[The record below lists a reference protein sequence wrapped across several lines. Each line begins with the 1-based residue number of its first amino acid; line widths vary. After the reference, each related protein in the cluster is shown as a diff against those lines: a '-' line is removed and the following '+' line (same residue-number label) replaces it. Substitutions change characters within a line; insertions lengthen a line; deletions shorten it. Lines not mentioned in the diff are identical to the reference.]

1 MAQRL
6 RLELV
11 ADHATVDLISELP
24 LELKVRILE
33 CLPTRD
39 AARTALLSTHWN
51 HVWLRLGR
59 LAFDNDFF
67 WGIQKCSGES
77 IVPSK
82 IITCVLLQRVWPVKK
97 FSLNIA
103 ALIDPMLKQSDLDQ
117 WCLYLSRN
125 GIEELDISLWNPQ
138 YKLPFCIVSCPTIK
152 QLRLNSLGFDC
163 PINAPSIFRGV
174 TSLIFL
180 DVVFNRNVN
189 GIVSSIPNLEKL
201 EFIGCEG
208 ISNFK
213 FTAPKLES
221 LSIIGF
227 IPAAESRWLSLHLE
241 TIKVLCLDHSC
252 MLIGSQDDDIEVI
265 LRLLK
270 DPDSCIVNQ
279 DLKMLK
285 TIKINRFR
293 GSTTEMLFV
302 KMLLSKSP
310 KLESVVIQEYYFVH
324 RQYNKVIKSQRELC
338 FPRASPKAQI
348 IVLGNSMGSVCM
360 QLRNVR

>member
-252 MLIGSQDDDIEVI
+252 MLWEDVEVASFPTAINLQVIELDYMNFANEKQLMGVLKLLQISPNLRELDI
-265 LRLLK
+265 K
-270 DPDSCIVNQ
+270 IV
-279 DLKMLK
+279 LKMM
-285 TIKINRFR
+285 T
-293 GSTTEMLFV
+293 
-302 KMLLSKSP
+302 
-310 KLESVVIQEYYFVH
+310 
-324 RQYNKVIKSQRELC
+324 
-338 FPRASPKAQI
+338 
-348 IVLGNSMGSVCM
+348 
-360 QLRNVR
+360 